1 MLETFVNDV
10 LRPLW
15 GLWVMVLFLGI
26 VFWAFR
32 PKNKARFDA
41 YGDIPLRDED
51 DKER

>member
-10 LRPLW
+10 LRPIW
-15 GLWVMVLFLGI
+15 GLWAMVLFLGI

-32 PKNKARFDA
+32 PKNKGRFES